1 MGIGKN
7 GFYTTKDIC
16 EQNATYN
23 IILSGRGAGKSYAIA
38 YENAKDNP
46 LYTGYLW
53 RAWETKKCTVAYL
66 RRFNDDVKASLV
78 EDDFADKDI
87 SKITKGKYDH
97 VKVFRGKMYFAKLK
111 EDGTEEKAPWHFG
124 QVFALNI
131 AGRYKSR
138 QYPDITDIVFEE
150 SVACDNERYLPN
162 ETLTLAN
169 LVSTIFRDRQG
180 KVWLLGNTVSRH
192 SPYYTDWGLRG
203 VAKMKVGQ
211 IDLYEKINE
220 DGSCIKIAVELS
232 PNKNTKNKMFFG
244 KNIKSIKGSEW
255 ETNEYCHLEKN
266 LRDYDLIYELQV
278 IGDLINFNV
287 KLLLEDSGT
296 AFLYIYP
303 ATRLYDDVYT
313 LSCKNTLESNVHKRL
328 SDLRVHDMI
337 RKAWKDGKV
346 AYCDN
351 LTGQDFADFL
361 KSEGRHIFA

>member
-1 MGIGKN
+1 MGIGRD

-38 YENAKDNP
+38 YENTKDNP

-87 SKITKGKYDH
+87 TKITKGKYDH

-111 EDGTEEKAPWHFG
+111 DDGTEEKAPWHFG

-169 LVSTIFRDRQG
+169 LVSTIFRDRSG

-211 IDLYEKINE
+211 IDLYEKIND
-220 DGSCIKIAVELS
+220 DGSVIKIAVELS

-255 ETNEYCHLEKN
+255 QTEEYCKLPNKLES
-266 LRDYDLIYELQV
+266 YDMLYEVQI
-278 IGDLINFNV
+278 IGSVVNFNL
-287 KLLLEDSGT
+287 KLLLQYDGSPL
-296 AFLYIYP
+296 LYIYP
-303 ATRLYDDVYT
+303 ASRLYSDLYT
-313 LSCKNTLESNVHKRL
+313 LSNICSLEPNIHKRL
-328 SDLRVHDMI
+328 GSLAVHNLI
-337 RKAWKDGKV
+337 RSAWKDGKV

-351 LTGQDFADFL
+351 ITGQDFADFM
-361 KSEGRHIFA
+361 KNDGRGILS